1 MRWLTSN
8 ESLQKWGTKRYNM
21 TMIKIEDYDYELP
34 SELIA
39 QEALEKR
46 DECRLLCVNLLK
58 SLLNPPLNK
67 GGENIFL
74 DNYLKGDKSYFEG
87 ITNNIE
93 EKKFFEIADELG
105 ENDVLVLNESRVFPA
120 RLIGKKD
127 SGGRVELLLLNKLNE
142 TDWEA
147 ICRPGLKNG
156 KKLSFNDLEAEVIE
170 NLEETVKIRFI
181 FEGDFWKIL
190 EETGKTPIPPY
201 IHNNKEQQIRKDYQ
215 TVYANSYGSAAAP
228 TAGLHFTDDL
238 LKKLLDKGVQIEKI
252 NLNVGLG
259 TFKPISEKNLE
270 TGKLHSE
277 FLEIK
282 KEVADRLNIAKKQG
296 KRIVAV
302 GTTSVRTLESMTDEE
317 GILKSGSLET
327 NIFIYPPYKF
337 KFVDSLITNFHLPK
351 SSLLMLIAA
360 MMGGG
365 WKDVYKFAVEKRYR
379 FFSFGDAMWIR

>member
-1 MRWLTSN
+1 ML
-8 ESLQKWGTKRYNM
+8 
-21 TMIKIEDYDYELP
+21 KIEDYDYELP
-34 SELIA
+34 NELIA

-46 DECRLLCVNLLK
+46 DECRLLIVNKL
-58 SLLNPPLNK
+58 SVT
-67 GGENIFL
+67 
-74 DNYLKGDKSYFEG
+74 SYESK
-87 ITNNIE
+87 IE
-93 EKKFFEIADELG
+93 EKKFFEIVDELG
-105 ENDVLVLNESRVFPA
+105 KNDVLVLNESRVFPA

-156 KKLSFNDLEAEVIE
+156 KRLFFGDLKAEVIE
-170 NLEETVKIRFI
+170 NFEESIRVRFE

-190 EETGKTPIPPY
+190 ENIGKTPIPPY
-201 IHNNKEQQIRKDYQ
+201 IHNNKENQIRKDYQ
-215 TVYANSYGSAAAP
+215 TVYAANYGSAAAP
-228 TAGLHFTDDL
+228 TAGLHFTDEL
-238 LKKLLDKGVQIEKI
+238 LKKLLEKGVQIEKV

-259 TFKPISEKNLE
+259 TFKPITEKNFE

-282 KEVADRLNIAKKQG
+282 AEVADRLNIAKKLG
-296 KRIVAV
+296 KRIIAV
-302 GTTSVRTLESMTDEE
+302 GTTSVRTLESMTDEK
-317 GILKSGSLET
+317 GILLSGSKDT
-327 NIFIYPPYKF
+327 NIFVYPPYKF

-360 MMGGG
+360 MMGDEWRGA
-365 WKDVYKFAVEKRYR
+365 YKFAVENRFR

>member
-1 MRWLTSN
+1 ML
-8 ESLQKWGTKRYNM
+8 
-21 TMIKIEDYDYELP
+21 KIEDYDYELP

-46 DECRLLCVNLLK
+46 DSCRLLCVNILKPTPDPSLK
-58 SLLNPPLNK
+58 SEGKNIILNK
-67 GGENIFL
+67 NFTIDDTKNIV
-74 DNYLKGDKSYFEG
+74 
-87 ITNNIE
+87 TNNIEIE

-105 ENDVLVLNESRVFPA
+105 INDVLVLNESRVFPA
-120 RLIGKKD
+120 RLVGKKD

-147 ICRPGLKNG
+147 ISRPGLKNG
-156 KKLSFNDLEAEVIE
+156 KQLYFDDLKVEVIE
-170 NLEETVKIRFI
+170 NLEETVKVRFV

-190 EETGKTPIPPY
+190 ENIGKTPIPPY
-201 IHNNKEQQIRKDYQ
+201 IHNNKETQIRKDYQ
-215 TVYANSYGSAAAP
+215 TVYANNYGSAAAP
-228 TAGLHFTDDL
+228 TAGLHFTNEL
-238 LKKLLDKGVQIEKI
+238 LKKLSEKGVQIEKV

-282 KEVADRLNIAKKQG
+282 PEVAARLNMAKKQG
-296 KRIVAV
+296 KRIIAV
-302 GTTSVRTLESMTDEE
+302 GTTTVRTLESMADEK
-317 GILKSGSLET
+317 GILQSGSKET
-327 NIFIYPPYKF
+327 NIFIYPPYRF
-337 KFVDSLITNFHLPK
+337 MFVDSLITNFHLPK

-360 MMGGG
+360 MMGERWRGA
-365 WKDVYKFAVEKRYR
+365 YEFAVKNRFR